1 MPVGLLLDDGV
12 CLWCYYWMMGCVRG
26 IIVDD
31 RVHRRGANN
40 F

>member
-1 MPVGLLLDDGV
+1 MLVD
-12 CLWCYYWMMGCVRG
+12 YYRMKGCARG

-31 RVHRRGANN
+31 RVYRRGANN